1 MEEQDTQAPEQDRV
15 NAFVLR
21 IAPGNVDKMQEALAN
36 DDLIIGWAEADGL
49 LDTSLDWWKFRAI
62 LHKSYYSH
70 KTSYRASGNAAGS
83 MWRFIRE
90 MKPGD
95 FVIAPHGSSFY
106 IGKVAGEARY
116 EASKVTEDSAYRR
129 KVEWLNG
136 KKPIARKLARAAL
149 ISRMKVYQTCAD
161 ALDLVPDI
169 QDALS
174 HAGNKSRPAFSTDL
188 RARLVSETLKEIGA
202 GRMDSFAF
210 ENLIASVLQSMGG
223 TEVKRIP
230 RKNDKGADVVATFSV
245 AQTFDFKLAVQAKH
259 FQPKPPVSPDVI
271 DQLVTGMEAEGAD
284 IGWVVTSGTFS
295 SEATAHCDDV
305 MEQKGYRIEL
315 IDGEQLAEL
324 VVDRGLRSVDLV
336 HV

>member
-1 MEEQDTQAPEQDRV
+1 MEEQDTQASEQDRV

-49 LDTSLDWWKFRAI
+49 LDISLDWWKFRAI

-106 IGKVAGEARY
+106 IGKVVGDARY

-161 ALDLVPDI
+161 ALDLVADI
-169 QDALS
+169 LDALS
-174 HAGNKSRPAFSTDL
+174 HAGSKSPSVFSNDL
-188 RARLVSETLKEIGA
+188 RTRLVSETLKEIRT

-210 ENLIASVLQSMGG
+210 ENLIVSVLQSMGG
-223 TEVKRIP
+223 TDVKRIP

-295 SEATAHCDDV
+295 PEATQRCDDV
-305 MEQKGYRIEL
+305 MELKGYRIEL
-315 IDGEQLAEL
+315 VDGEQLAEL

-336 HV
+336 RV

>member
-1 MEEQDTQAPEQDRV
+1 MEEQDTQAPEQDRL

-21 IAPGNVDKMQEALAN
+21 IAPGNVDKMQEALDN
-36 DDLIIGWAEADGL
+36 DDLIIGWAEAAGL

-95 FVIAPHGSSFY
+95 YVIAPHGSSFY
-106 IGKVAGEARY
+106 IGKVAGNARY
-116 EASKVTEDSAYRR
+116 EASKVVEDSAYRR

-136 KKPIARKLARAAL
+136 KKPIARKLARSAMV
-149 ISRMKVYQTCAD
+149 SRMKVYQTCAD
-161 ALDLVPDI
+161 AMDLLPDI

-174 HAGNKSRPAFSTDL
+174 HAENKTRPAFSTDL
-188 RARLVSETLKEIGA
+188 RARLVSETLKEIRA

-230 RKNDKGADVVATFSV
+230 RINDKGADVVATFSV

-259 FQPKPPVSPDVI
+259 FKPEPPVGSDVI

-284 IGWVVTSGTFS
+284 IGWVVTSGTYS
-295 SEATAHCDDV
+295 SDSIKHCEDV

-315 IDGEQLAEL
+315 VDGEQLAEL
-324 VVDRGLRSVDLV
+324 VVDRGLRSVDLLDV
-336 HV
+336 